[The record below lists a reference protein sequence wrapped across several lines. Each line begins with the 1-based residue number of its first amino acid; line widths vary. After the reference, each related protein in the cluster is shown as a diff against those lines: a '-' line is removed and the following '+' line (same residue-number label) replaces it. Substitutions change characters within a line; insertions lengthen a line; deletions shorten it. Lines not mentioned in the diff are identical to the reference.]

1 MSHKKRKIEA
11 ASPEEVER
19 YAGRAPESES
29 GPAADEGGA
38 ATAEATGVESVGAEA
53 QEWKD
58 RFLRAKAD
66 LANFQRR
73 IEKEQAEAAR
83 FANAQLIKSLL
94 PVLDDLERVIAAG
107 EQNPDNASA
116 LLDGVKL
123 TLENFLKAFQGANVE
138 RIEAEGRP
146 FDPQMHD
153 AMMEQVS
160 ADHAERTVLRE
171 VQKGYRLYDRVLR
184 PARVIVSKPR
194 QPAKEESAGEDTASG
209 QADEDAAGGS

>member
-11 ASPEEVER
+11 ATPEEVER
-19 YAGRAPESES
+19 YAGQAPESES
-29 GPAADEGGA
+29 KPAADEGGA
-38 ATAEATGVESVGAEA
+38 APAEAAGVEGVGAEA

-73 IEKEQAEAAR
+73 MEKEQAEAAR

-107 EQNPDNASA
+107 EHSPDNASA

-153 AMMEQVS
+153 AMMEQAS
-160 ADHAERTVLRE
+160 ADHPERTVLRE

-184 PARVIVSKPR
+184 PARVIVSKPQ
-194 QPAKEESAGEDTASG
+194 QPAEEEAAGNDAVSG